1 MNELSLQITEIGNE
15 LSTRLNTSDN
25 TILTEMLQN
34 EQWDE
39 SLLDEL
45 NDWLLRLVGL

>member
-1 MNELSLQITEIGNE
+1 MNELDLQITEIGNE

>member
-15 LSTRLNTSDN
+15 LSTRLDTSDN

-34 EQWDE
+34 EEWNE

-45 NDWLLRLVGL
+45 NDWLLLVLEL

>member
-15 LSTRLNTSDN
+15 LSRRLDTINN

-34 EQWDE
+34 EEWDE

-45 NDWLLRLVGL
+45 TDWLLLVLEL

>member
-15 LSTRLNTSDN
+15 LSTRLNTSN
-25 TILTEMLQN
+25 QTILTEMLQN
-34 EQWDE
+34 EEWDE

-45 NDWLLRLVGL
+45 NDWLLGELGL

>member
-1 MNELSLQITEIGNE
+1 MNELSREITEIVNE
-15 LSTRLNTSDN
+15 LSTRLDTINN

-34 EQWDE
+34 EEWDE

-45 NDWLLRLVGL
+45 NDWLLLTLEF

>member
-34 EQWDE
+34 EEWDE

>member
-39 SLLDEL
+39 SLLNEL
-45 NDWLLRLVGL
+45 NDWLLGLLEL

>member
-15 LSTRLNTSDN
+15 LSTRLDTINN

-34 EQWDE
+34 EEWNE

-45 NDWLLRLVGL
+45 NDWLLLVLEL

>member
-25 TILTEMLQN
+25 IILTELLQN
-34 EQWDE
+34 EEWNE

-45 NDWLLRLVGL
+45 NEWLLDLLEF

>member
-45 NDWLLRLVGL
+45 NDWLLGELEL

>member
-1 MNELSLQITEIGNE
+1 MNELDLQITEIGNE

-34 EQWDE
+34 EEWDE

-45 NDWLLRLVGL
+45 NDWLLRLVDL

>member
-1 MNELSLQITEIGNE
+1 MTELSREITEIGNE
-15 LSTRLNTSDN
+15 LSTRLDTINN

-34 EQWDE
+34 EEWNE

-45 NDWLLRLVGL
+45 NDWLLLVLEL

>member
-34 EQWDE
+34 EEWDE

-45 NDWLLRLVGL
+45 NDWLLGELGL

>member
-15 LSTRLNTSDN
+15 LSTRLDTINN

-34 EQWDE
+34 EEWNE

-45 NDWLLRLVGL
+45 NEWLLDLLEF

>member
-15 LSTRLNTSDN
+15 LSTRLDTINN
-25 TILTEMLQN
+25 TILTELLQN
-34 EQWDE
+34 EEWNE

-45 NDWLLRLVGL
+45 NEWLLDLLEF

>member
-45 NDWLLRLVGL
+45 NDWLLGELGL

>member
-1 MNELSLQITEIGNE
+1 MNELDLQITEIGNE

-34 EQWDE
+34 EEWDE

-45 NDWLLRLVGL
+45 NDWLLGELGL

>member
-15 LSTRLNTSDN
+15 LSMRLNTSDN
-25 TILTEMLQN
+25 TILTEMLHN

-45 NDWLLRLVGL
+45 NDWLLRLVG

>member
-15 LSTRLNTSDN
+15 LSTRLDTSDN

-34 EQWDE
+34 EEWDE

-45 NDWLLRLVGL
+45 NDWLLLVLEL

>member
-34 EQWDE
+34 EEWDE

-45 NDWLLRLVGL
+45 NDWLLRLVDL